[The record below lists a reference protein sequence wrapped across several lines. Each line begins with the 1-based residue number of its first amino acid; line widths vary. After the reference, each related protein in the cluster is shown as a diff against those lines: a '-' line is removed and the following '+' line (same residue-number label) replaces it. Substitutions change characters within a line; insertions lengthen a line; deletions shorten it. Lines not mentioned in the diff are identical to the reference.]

1 MQVLLADDDR
11 ASRLIAE
18 AALRG
23 LGHDCHTVSDGTQ
36 AWDAFRSDPPDVVI
50 SDWAMPGLS
59 GLQLC
64 RSIRAHE
71 LAGYTYFILCSGRDG
86 LGEILEGMDAGADDY
101 LIKPLNTGELQAHLI
116 SAARVTALHH
126 QLADQRTQLERLNDE
141 LTAVGLRDPL
151 TALGNRRALK
161 EDLERLEARVM
172 RYGHRY
178 CLALLDVDRF
188 KAYNDS
194 YGHQAGD
201 IVIVLAVAA
210 ALTAVFAPLTTRL
223 YRTG

>member
-1 MQVLLADDDR
+1 
-11 ASRLIAE
+11 
-18 AALRG
+18 
-23 LGHDCHTVSDGTQ
+23 
-36 AWDAFRSDPPDVVI
+36 
-50 SDWAMPGLS
+50 
-59 GLQLC
+59 
-64 RSIRAHE
+64 
-71 LAGYTYFILCSGRDG
+71 
-86 LGEILEGMDAGADDY
+86 MDAGADDY

-201 IVIVLAVAA
+201 HVLELVAGCLREQARTGDALYRYGGEEFLCIFPEQSPAEAAVAA
-210 ALTAVFAPLTTRL
+210 ERMRSGVEELAIPHTGSGAGVLTLSAGVAMLDAGETRSADEVLREADEAL
-223 YRTG
+223 YRAKRLGRNRVENAAEPQPVR